1 MAHSPG
7 PWAIVETDTRLAIKS
22 GKHTVA
28 YVQMARDDLENAA
41 LIAAAPKLL
50 AILKELIEWDENSRA
65 EAPSLFNKIIP
76 AARAAIRKAEA
87 A

>member
-1 MAHSPG
+1 MAHTPG
-7 PWAIVETDTRLAIKS
+7 PWAVVETDTRLAIKS

-50 AILKELIEWDENSRA
+50 AILKQLIEWDDSA
-65 EAPSLFNKIIP
+65 AKAPSLFNKIIP
-76 AARAAIRKAEA
+76 AARCAIRKAEA